1 MHILVFLLDTVF
13 FVFVCAA
20 LLRAWLNG
28 RRIGMYEQ
36 PGPFIMAVTNWLV
49 MPLRRTLPVAWQRSR
64 WDVASVLAAV
74 LLVLVH
80 AGLLMAVWGQMG
92 GHWGGHTALSGA
104 WILPAWLGLAVQ
116 LLLRAAIQGLLLLV
130 LLHAVLSWVQ
140 PHAPVQQWLG
150 RLLAPLLRPI
160 QRVIPLVGGVDLSPL
175 VLLLLL
181 QVGLM
186 LLG

>member
-1 MHILVFLLDTVF
+1 MHVLVFLLDTVF
-13 FVFVCAA
+13 FVLVCAA

-49 MPLRRTLPVAWQRSR
+49 MPLRRTLPTAWQRSR
-64 WDVASVLAAV
+64 WDLASGLAAL
-74 LLVLVH
+74 LLVLLH
-80 AGLLMAVWGQMG
+80 AGLLMALWGQMG
-92 GHWGGHTALSGA
+92 GHGRMSAPWEGA
-104 WILPAWLGLAVQ
+104 WLLPAWLGLAVQ

-130 LLHAVLSWVQ
+130 LLYAVLSWVQ
-140 PHAPVQQWLG
+140 PHAPVQQWLA

-160 QRVIPLVGGVDLSPL
+160 QRIIPLVGGVDLSPL

-186 LLG
+186 VLG